1 MNGVS
6 PETVCAAG
14 GHLAFGERS
23 RDKGAFTTAG
33 SLTVP
38 ARDGYMVTTPLHG
51 DNTRYAGTHPR
62 VSYACRGW
70 PPDGHPASTER
81 SSCGKTGASART
93 LPVRV
98 RGGHLVATL
107 REKGIA
113 PCEGSENEQISRCQ
127 GGGWLLGGHFCER
140 RFERTAVHQNIA
152 AGQAVWTVC
161 GVIHRRLVVSEN
173 RRATAWA
180 GRASAPVWPVH
191 TTPPTSRVVQSSL
204 EVDGNAQGGHQVA
217 VPQELQGVWHV

>member
-1 MNGVS
+1 MNGAS
-6 PETVCAAG
+6 LETVRAAG
-14 GHLAFGERS
+14 GHLSFGERS

-33 SLTVP
+33 SPAVP

-51 DNTRYAGTHPR
+51 DNTRYVGTHPR

-70 PPDGHPASTER
+70 PPHGHPASTECF
-81 SSCGKTGASART
+81 SCRKTGASART
-93 LPVRV
+93 FPVRV

-113 PCEGSENEQISRCQ
+113 PCEGSENEQISRRP
-127 GGGWLLGGHFCER
+127 GGGLLLGGLFCER

-152 AGQAVWTVC
+152 AGQAVWAVC
-161 GVIHRRLVVSEN
+161 GVIHRRSVVSEN

-180 GRASAPVWPVH
+180 GRAGAPVWQVH
-191 TTPPTSRVVQSSL
+191 TTPLTSRVVQSSL

-217 VPQELQGVWHV
+217 VSQELQGVWHV